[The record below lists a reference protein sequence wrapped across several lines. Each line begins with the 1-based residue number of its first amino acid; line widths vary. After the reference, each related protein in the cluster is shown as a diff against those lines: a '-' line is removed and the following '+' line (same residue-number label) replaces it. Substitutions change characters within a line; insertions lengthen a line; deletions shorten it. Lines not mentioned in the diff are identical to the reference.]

1 VLARVVELGGPLM
14 WPLLVCSILLL
25 AVVLERIWT
34 VGVRGLLLR
43 NAPLEA
49 LRAHERVLRFFVEV
63 PPALGLLGTV
73 LGVIECFSLLDAGPG
88 SSGIGA
94 GLGIACITTVAGLSI
109 ALVATVASFMLD
121 LAVSGLAPPAAP
133 GQGGAL

>member
-1 VLARVVELGGPLM
+1 M
-14 WPLLVCSILLL
+14 WPLLGCSVLLL
-25 AVVLERIWT
+25 AVLLERAWT

-43 NAPLEA
+43 NATERA
-49 LRAHERVLRFFVEV
+49 LRAHERVLRFFIEV

-88 SSGIGA
+88 TTGIGA

-109 ALVATVASFMLD
+109 ALAATIASFMLD
-121 LAVSGLAPPAAP
+121 LALSGCGLDSRREPAA
-133 GQGGAL
+133 